1 MFFKKRAV
9 IEEDYGKTMQKV
21 AKATSEV
28 YALSDGK
35 AGYDRHRYFNHS
47 VDRCAI
53 CSSFVSAWQTSMRI
67 HEMMADNRLRF
78 SQRLNEM
85 SEELN
90 NLVKEVDKNRKQV
103 GAGSRPGQRVDSIH
117 QTKDLAMRYERAL
130 QESEQTTEKSK
141 HRLDFTTEE
150 LERVLLQ
157 KEGESTK
164 DTGMQNRAGATGG
177 KRVIGKAVAKGGM
190 LLKGKN
196 PGNVSVYLLPV
207 WFYLMPSRSSGRR
220 MIFGPGCLQP
230 LINIGKPF
238 WTRRR

>member
-9 IEEDYGKTMQKV
+9 IEEEYGKSMQKL
-21 AKATSEV
+21 AKTTSEV
-28 YALSDGK
+28 YALSEGK
-35 AGYDRHRYFNHS
+35 AGYDRRRYFSHS

-103 GAGSRPGQRVDSIH
+103 GGVMVLRFLNFVDSVH

-196 PGNVSVYLLPV
+196 PGNVGVFLTFSQ
-207 WFYLMPSRSSGRR
+207 FY
-220 MIFGPGCLQP
+220 
-230 LINIGKPF
+230 
-238 WTRRR
+238 